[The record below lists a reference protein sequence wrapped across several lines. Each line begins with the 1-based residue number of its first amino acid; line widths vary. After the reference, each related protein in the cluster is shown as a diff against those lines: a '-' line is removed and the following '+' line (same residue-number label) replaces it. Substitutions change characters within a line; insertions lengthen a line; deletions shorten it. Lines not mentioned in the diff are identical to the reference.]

1 MKRGILWLMVG
12 WLIVLA
18 LVLVSCGPA
27 APPGEQEEEEE
38 EEEEA
43 EEEEAPTLSIGETFQ
58 TPGVVVT
65 VSELIVTDSY
75 EYHDT
80 FSGEVATKEARPGM
94 FFLIFTVE
102 IENVDMGY
110 FGRFVG
116 NDGID
121 KLVYK
126 RYWILLAVDGCRLPV
141 KRVPFVDHVRTSD
154 ILLKHKWSGANQVLP
169 IRSTGLYH
177 FRSILLI
184 DPTCGNLPLPAS
196 SIVIGFKNT
205 SVSVCGSYGLYP
217 SKVLSPLC
225 STS

>member
-102 IENVDMGY
+102 IENVDMGEDWNV
-110 FGRFVG
+110 GRELFRIF
-116 NDGID
+116 DFEAFE
-121 KLVYK
+121 Y
-126 RYWILLAVDGCRLPV
+126 R
-141 KRVPFVDHVRTSD
+141 PFPYYADDS
-154 ILLKHKWSGANQVLP
+154 
-169 IRSTGLYH
+169 
-177 FRSILLI
+177 
-184 DPTCGNLPLPAS
+184 LPLRYAVLQPGEKIRGTVLFNIQEGAS
-196 SIVIGFKNT
+196 
-205 SVSVCGSYGLYP
+205 GLKIAF
-217 SKVLSPLC
+217 SLTAFPLRKAVEWE
-225 STS
+225 TE